1 MWDSLLEL
9 THLNSSKGSRISSLM
24 ERSSSDKEHYAPL
37 YHQLLN
43 GKLDKPTFDQMI
55 QDDPSSATLPSLQ
68 EEMINTY
75 FFSNLEQSGFND
87 RKSAEVECWKNWV
100 AVKMLFGKSAMVFP
114 QKTCLK
120 ILKQAERF
128 WLSQADHRSSQT
140 IAIVLWSPIGR

>member
-68 EEMINTY
+68 EEMINT
-75 FFSNLEQSGFND
+75 
-87 RKSAEVECWKNWV
+87 
-100 AVKMLFGKSAMVFP
+100 
-114 QKTCLK
+114 
-120 ILKQAERF
+120 
-128 WLSQADHRSSQT
+128 
-140 IAIVLWSPIGR
+140 